1 MFDKLQLV
9 ALRYFG
15 PSLKLISERFAVQG
29 QELEN
34 SGMRRRCEYVSDR
47 AIGNWFR
54 QCALAPFGRVI
65 WPHRSVKHQTE
76 LKLSFPLG
84 FLS

>member
-47 AIGNWFR
+47 ALGNN
-54 QCALAPFGRVI
+54 
-65 WPHRSVKHQTE
+65 
-76 LKLSFPLG
+76 LG
-84 FLS
+84 